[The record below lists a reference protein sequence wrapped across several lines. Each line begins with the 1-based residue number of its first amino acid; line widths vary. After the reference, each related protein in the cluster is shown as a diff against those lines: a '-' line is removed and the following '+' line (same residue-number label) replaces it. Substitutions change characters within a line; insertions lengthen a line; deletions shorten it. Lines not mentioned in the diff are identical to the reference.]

1 MAVLL
6 MSKFFSILFEVV
18 AVLMYLYDDI
28 DNIDRVILM
37 FKLFDLGVICG
48 SIIDVEVFLN
58 IIRSGCGIDVS
69 L

>member
-1 MAVLL
+1 
-6 MSKFFSILFEVV
+6 MSKLFSILFEVV

-28 DNIDRVILM
+28 DNTGRVLLIV
-37 FKLFDLGVICG
+37 KLFDLEVICS
-48 SIIDVEVFLN
+48 SIIDVEVVLN